1 MSGDGNIPSE
11 NNQSTLNAQ
20 SALNAQSTWAVHF
33 PGNLRWSN
41 AMQIVKGMA
50 PYGAIAMDEVDRIA
64 RRLQARAAE
73 ADLDRVWCDEWA
85 AMADRLAGVA
95 DKAAAE
101 GRDIT
106 AGNHYMRAGNYYYS
120 AERFIPPG
128 EEKLAMYA
136 QALRCYQAAMARL
149 YPEIERVEVPYES
162 ASLPAWFVKGRGEGR
177 RPTVVLF
184 DGMDNA
190 KEMSVIFAGLDFAKR
205 GINTLAIDGPGQSE
219 TLRLRNIPSRHDY
232 EVPGTAAY
240 DYVVARPEVDPKRVA
255 VMGYSFGGY
264 QAPRIAA
271 FEKRYAAAVAFGA
284 MHWSIYDW
292 VAGNK
297 AKLAVDPRTSSTS
310 IFQFRWVVG
319 APDNET
325 ALEWAKKFTLEGVAQ
340 RIECAFL
347 VLHGENDRVVPLSEA
362 RKLFQGVGS
371 KRKHIKIFTEE
382 EGGAEHC
389 QVDHRQLGVDYIG
402 DWLLANM

>member
-1 MSGDGNIPSE
+1 MQFKPDD
-11 NNQSTLNAQ
+11 QS
-20 SALNAQSTWAVHF
+20 SWAVHF

-41 AMQIVKGMA
+41 AMQIVKGMV
-50 PYGAIAMDEVDRIA
+50 PYAAVAMAEVDRIGQRLAA
-64 RRLQARAAE
+64 RAGEADPDRAWREEWAAE
-73 ADLDRVWCDEWA
+73 ADRIA
-85 AMADRLAGVA
+85 AVA
-95 DKAAAE
+95 DQAAGE
-101 GRDIT
+101 GREIT

-128 EEKLAMYA
+128 AEKMAMYRK
-136 QALRCYQAAMARL
+136 ALRCYQAAMARL
-149 YPEIERVEVPYES
+149 HPDIERVEVPYEN
-162 ASLPAWFVKGRGEGR
+162 ASLPAYFVKGRGGGR

-205 GINTLAIDGPGQSE
+205 GINTLAIDGPGQAE
-219 TLRLRNIPSRHDY
+219 TLRRRNIHSRHDY

-240 DYVVARPEVDPKRVA
+240 DYVAARAEVDPKRVA

-264 QAPRIAA
+264 QAPRIVA

-284 MHWSIYDW
+284 MHWNIYDW

-297 AKLAVDPRTSSTS
+297 ARLAADPRTSSTS

-340 RIECAFL
+340 NIECAFL
-347 VLHGENDRVVPLSEA
+347 VLHGENDRIVPLDAAKTLYE
-362 RKLFQGVGS
+362 RVGS
-371 KRKHIKIFTEE
+371 KRKQLKIFTAE

>member
-1 MSGDGNIPSE
+1 MVSTPSE
-11 NNQSTLNAQ
+11 SN
-20 SALNAQSTWAVHF
+20 WAVTF

-41 AMQIVKGMA
+41 AMQIVKGMV
-50 PYGAIAMDEVDRIA
+50 PYGASAMAEIDAITQRLKA
-64 RRLQARAAE
+64 RSGEGDPDAAWKEEWSKE
-73 ADLDRVWCDEWA
+73 ADRVA
-85 AMADRLAGVA
+85 AVGDAAD
-95 DKAAAE
+95 AE
-101 GRDIT
+101 GRKIT
-106 AGNHYMRAGNYYYS
+106 AGNQYMRAGNYYYS

-128 EEKLAMYA
+128 EEKLAVYA
-136 QALRCYQAAMARL
+136 KALSRYQGAMTRL
-149 YPEIERVEVPYES
+149 HPEIERVEVPYENS
-162 ASLPAWFVKGRGEGR
+162 SLPAYFVKGRGLGR

-219 TLRLRNIPSRHDY
+219 PLRLRNIYSRHDY
-232 EVPGTAAY
+232 EVAGTAAY
-240 DYVVARPEVDPKRVA
+240 NFVAALPEVDPNRVA

-264 QAPRIAA
+264 HGPRICA
-271 FEKRYAAAVAFGA
+271 FEKRYAACVAFGA

-297 AKLAVDPRTSSTS
+297 AALAVDPRTSSTS

-325 ALEWAKKFTLEGVAQ
+325 ALEWAKKFTLEGVAEKV
-340 RIECAFL
+340 ECPTL
-347 VLHGENDRVVPLSEA
+347 ILHGENDRIVPVEA
-362 RKLFQGVGS
+362 AKTLYEHIGA
-371 KRKHIKIFTEE
+371 KRKELRIFTAE

-402 DWLLANM
+402 DWLLKSL

>member
-1 MSGDGNIPSE
+1 MATEQADAPEKG
-11 NNQSTLNAQ
+11 
-20 SALNAQSTWAVHF
+20 TWAVHF

-41 AMQIVKGMA
+41 AMQIVKGMT
-50 PYGAIAMDEVDRIA
+50 PYGAVAMDEVDRIG
-64 RRLQARAAE
+64 RRLASRASE
-73 ADLDRVWCDEWA
+73 PDLDSVWREEWS
-85 AMADRLAGVA
+85 AMADRLASVA

-101 GRDIT
+101 KREIT
-106 AGNHYMRAGNYYYS
+106 AGHHYLRAGNYYYS

-128 EEKLAMYA
+128 PEKLAMYHK
-136 QALRCYQAAMARL
+136 ALRCYQAAMQRL
-149 YPEIERVEVPYES
+149 HPDIERVEVPYEG
-162 ASLPAWFVKGRGEGR
+162 ASLPAWFVKGQGTDKGTGR

-205 GINTLAIDGPGQSE
+205 GINTLAIDGPGQAE

-232 EVPGTAAY
+232 EVPGRAAY
-240 DYVVARPEVDPKRVA
+240 DYVASRPEVDPKRVA

-271 FEKRYAAAVAFGA
+271 FEKRYAACVAFGA

-340 RIECAFL
+340 NIECAFL
-347 VLHGENDRVVPLSEA
+347 VLHGENDRIVPLSEA
-362 RKLFQGVGS
+362 RTLYEKVGS
-371 KRKHIKIFTEE
+371 KRKHLKIFTAE

>member
-1 MSGDGNIPSE
+1 MTTREEADASE
-11 NNQSTLNAQ
+11 KQG
-20 SALNAQSTWAVHF
+20 TWALHF

-50 PYGAIAMDEVDRIA
+50 PWGAIAMDEVDRIG
-64 RRLQARAAE
+64 RRLKARAAD
-73 ADLDRVWCDEWA
+73 ADLDRAWQEEWS
-85 AMADRLAGVA
+85 AMADRLADVA
-95 DKAAAE
+95 DTAAAD
-101 GRDIT
+101 GRTIT
-106 AGNHYMRAGNYYYS
+106 AGHHYMRAGNYYYS

-128 EEKLAMYA
+128 PDKIAMYHK
-136 QALRCYQAAMARL
+136 ALRCYQAAMQRL
-149 YPEIERVEVPYES
+149 HPDIERVEVPYEG
-162 ASLPAWFVKGRGEGR
+162 ASLPAYFVKGAGSGR

-190 KEMSVIFAGLDFAKR
+190 KEMSVIFAGLDLAKR
-205 GINTLAIDGPGQSE
+205 GINTLAIDGPGQAE

-232 EVPGTAAY
+232 EVPGSAAY
-240 DYVVARPEVDPKRVA
+240 DYVAARPEVDPKRVA

-264 QAPRIAA
+264 HAPRIAA
-271 FEKRYAAAVAFGA
+271 FEHRYAACVAFGA

-340 RIECAFL
+340 NIACAFL
-347 VLHGENDRVVPLSEA
+347 VLHGENDRIVPLSEA
-362 RKLFQGVGS
+362 KTLYEKVGS
-371 KRKHIKIFTEE
+371 KRKHIKIFTTD